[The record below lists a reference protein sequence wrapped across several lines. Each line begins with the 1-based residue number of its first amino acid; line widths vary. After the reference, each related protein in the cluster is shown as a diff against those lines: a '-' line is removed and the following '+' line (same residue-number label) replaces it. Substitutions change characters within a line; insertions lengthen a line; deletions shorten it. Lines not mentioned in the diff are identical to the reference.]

1 MYSCYVRDV
10 FPGSVDFEGAAA
22 YAYLGWYKS
31 VFKNGFASKMEVQ
44 MQELDGHNLDLHHS
58 GLGSKT
64 YANHD
69 GYVFLWYHLAI
80 RLGLPLTPL

>member
-1 MYSCYVRDV
+1 
-10 FPGSVDFEGAAA
+10 
-22 YAYLGWYKS
+22 
-31 VFKNGFASKMEVQ
+31 

-80 RLGLPLTPL
+80 RLGLPLTPLLCSPRIPKQAIHPITMIDTQCVSMAQSVRLLVGTTTIMIR